1 MDKVTQSTRSRMMAA
16 VRNRDTAPERQVRS
30 MLHAAG
36 LRFRLH
42 DRSLPGTPDIVLK
55 RHATVIMVNGCFW
68 HGHQCPRGKLP
79 TTRTDFWSKKQMANR
94 RRDAKAIRR
103 LRTLGWRVLVIW
115 ECKIREKGEL
125 ARTLEKAFPQIR
137 RNELESPCNGCN

>member
-16 VRNRDTAPERQVRS
+16 VRSRDTAPELRVRS

-55 RHATVIMVNGCFW
+55 KHATVIMVNGCFW
-68 HGHQCPRGKLP
+68 HGHRCPKGKLP
-79 TTRTDFWSKKQMANR
+79 ATRINFWSEKQQTNR
-94 RRDAKAIRR
+94 RRDAEAIRR
-103 LRTLGWRVLVIW
+103 LRTSGWRVLVIW
-115 ECKIREKGEL
+115 ECQTRRKEEL
-125 ARTLEKAFPQIR
+125 AQALARSFPQLLR
-137 RNELESPCNGCN
+137 SEADLPCHDK